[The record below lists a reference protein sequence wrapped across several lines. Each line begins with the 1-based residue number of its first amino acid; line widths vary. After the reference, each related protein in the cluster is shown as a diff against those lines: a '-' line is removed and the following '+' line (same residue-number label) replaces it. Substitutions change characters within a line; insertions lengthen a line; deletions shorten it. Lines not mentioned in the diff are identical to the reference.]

1 MLGEFGEVLVM
12 DWGLAYSTAA
22 FRKSASITQ
31 SSSMGGSPAYMA
43 PEMATGPIDR
53 VTFSSDIYLLGA
65 ILYEILTGR
74 PPHSGGNVTKC
85 LMSAARNEILPTDK
99 TGELVEVARR
109 AMATHPID
117 RYRTVA
123 AFQAAIRE
131 CLAHAE
137 SLSLAHRAEQELA
150 KAREV
155 GDYQNYSRG
164 ALRL

>member
-31 SSSMGGSPAYMA
+31 STSMGGSPAYMA
-43 PEMATGPIDR
+43 PEMATGPIER

-85 LMSAARNEILPTDK
+85 LMAAARNEILPTDK
-99 TGELVEVARR
+99 TGELVDVARR

-131 CLAHAE
+131 CLAHSE
-137 SLSLAHRAEQELA
+137 SLSLARSCGTGT
-150 KAREV
+150 R
-155 GDYQNYSRG
+155 
-164 ALRL
+164 